1 MTPEEKLKSFG
12 EFFQDSPQKF
22 VFFPG
27 EKAIILAAVQIAN
40 KLPKSYE
47 T

>member
-40 KLPKSYE
+40 KLLKSYE